1 MSTGLHPP
9 SPLKEVGDPATHDKF
24 ILVGLHTC
32 GDLGPTMLRVFSQ
45 CDQMV
50 GLASVGCCYMKLTC
64 PSPGSSQ
71 DGEGTLLQ
79 EVCSQD
85 TGSSQDGEGLLLQE
99 ACSQDTGLS
108 QDGEGT
114 LLQEA
119 CSQDTGLH
127 HVPERPQMTGLSRS
141 DGDSGS
147 SRSSC
152 GHQGADLLHAPER
165 LQVLGNRKSSGD
177 SGSSDVD
184 LQWLKFETGVFHDCS
199 ETAFSVD
206 TNCSLSAQTE
216 GMPALQDV
224 GYPLSEFVRSLPS
237 HGLSYEAREMA
248 CHAIETYRKRL
259 QGIVLSTSFCLE
271 EVNRLNFHET
281 LQLNFM
287 TIHVSFVL
295 PTDES
300 DHLKIHCYRAAV
312 ETILRKVKSIV
323 FSTCKSL
330 SKVHLCDFLY
340 VLYRMA

>member
-9 SPLKEVGDPATHDKF
+9 PPLSSATQPAAEAGGVDPATHDKF

-32 GDLGPTMLRVFSQ
+32 GDLGPTMFRAFSQ

-64 PSPGSSQ
+64 PSLGS
-71 DGEGTLLQ
+71 
-79 EVCSQD
+79 
-85 TGSSQDGEGLLLQE
+85 
-99 ACSQDTGLS
+99 S

-184 LQWLKFETGVFHDCS
+184 LQLLKLETGFFHGCS

-206 TNCSLSAQTE
+206 TKCSLSAQTE

-259 QGIVLSTSFCLE
+259 QGNPLHLFLFGRGE
-271 EVNRLNFHET
+271 
-281 LQLNFM
+281 
-287 TIHVSFVL
+287 
-295 PTDES
+295 PTQ
-300 DHLKIHCYRAAV
+300 
-312 ETILRKVKSIV
+312 
-323 FSTCKSL
+323 FS
-330 SKVHLCDFLY
+330 
-340 VLYRMA
+340 

>member
-9 SPLKEVGDPATHDKF
+9 PPLPPPLSSATQPAAEAGGVDPATHDKF

-32 GDLGPTMLRVFSQ
+32 GDLGPTMFRVFSQ

-64 PSPGSSQ
+64 PGLSQ

-79 EVCSQD
+79 EACSQD
-85 TGSSQDGEGLLLQE
+85 T
-99 ACSQDTGLS
+99 TGLS
-108 QDGEGT
+108 QDGERT

-127 HVPERPQMTGLSRS
+127 HVPERPQMTGLSTS

-177 SGSSDVD
+177 SGSSDAD

-259 QGIVLSTSFCLE
+259 QGNPLHLFLFGRSE
-271 EVNRLNFHET
+271 
-281 LQLNFM
+281 
-287 TIHVSFVL
+287 
-295 PTDES
+295 PTQS
-300 DHLKIHCYRAAV
+300 
-312 ETILRKVKSIV
+312 S
-323 FSTCKSL
+323 
-330 SKVHLCDFLY
+330 
-340 VLYRMA
+340 